1 MYLGLSLLLTWIT
14 IKLVIVFVTPG
25 GDLRDHMAGN
35 RLLGRTLFSRV
46 LEDLPSRG
54 TTGYR
59 PQVLGRYK
67 QV

>member
-35 RLLGRTLFSRV
+35 RLLGRTLFSPV
-46 LEDLPSRG
+46 SYTHLTLPTIYS
-54 TTGYR
+54 
-59 PQVLGRYK
+59 V
-67 QV
+67 